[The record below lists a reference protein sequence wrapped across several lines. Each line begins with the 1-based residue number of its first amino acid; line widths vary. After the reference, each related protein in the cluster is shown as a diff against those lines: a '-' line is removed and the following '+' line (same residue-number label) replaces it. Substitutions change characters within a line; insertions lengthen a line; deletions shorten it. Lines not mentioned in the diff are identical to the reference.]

1 MYVHCSIRPFCFAA
15 ARLRPASAIPRGKIA
30 SSRGGGRGRGGGVE
44 RVEQSVAMDSS
55 GMRKRVCLE
64 RCDAGLEKLIR
75 EVSENGPS
83 PLQSRRV
90 ASQACS
96 AVRVKAKVA
105 EYQHQDMARL
115 EVKAKKKPSTKS
127 STGRGQR

>member
-1 MYVHCSIRPFCFAA
+1 MYVLCSIRPFCFAA
-15 ARLRPASAIPRGKIA
+15 ARLRPASAIPRGKSA

-55 GMRKRVCLE
+55 GMRKRLCLILE
-64 RCDAGLEKLIR
+64 RCNTDLEKLIR

-83 PLQSRRV
+83 PLESRRA

-115 EVKAKKKPSTKS
+115 AVKAKKKAEYY
-127 STGRGQR
+127 RQ